1 MPNPIQVIFMV
12 VEALFEAL
20 ANVLTLQHFTYL
32 MIGILVGLVVGVLPG
47 LGGIV
52 GMSLLLP
59 FVYGMD
65 PTSALAMLIG
75 MLPVLAISDT
85 FASVLMGIPGSSA
98 SQATILDG
106 FPMSKKGEAARALS
120 AAFSASLIGGLFG
133 AFVLTVCVLIA
144 RPLILSFGAA
154 ELFMLT
160 LFGLSMVGVL
170 SGQSLA
176 KGIAA
181 CAAGLALGS
190 VGAAPA
196 TGEYR
201 MDFDTLYLMNGV
213 PLVVVG
219 LALFAVPEI
228 GDLLRRNATISEKT
242 ETGGSSLGKGWVQGV
257 KDTWIYRWLTLR
269 CAGLGAILGMIPGL
283 GGSVVDWIAY
293 GHVVQTSKDRS
304 QFGKGDVR
312 GVIAPESTTSA
323 KEGGGL
329 VPTLLFGI
337 PGSGSMAIF
346 LAGMVLIGLQ
356 PGPAMV
362 GQNLGMTYTIVWSLA
377 IANLIGTVLCI
388 VLAPGIARITT
399 IRFALIA
406 PFMVMIISFAAF
418 QPSRSLYDLVA
429 LLVLGVVG
437 ILLRRFGWPRP
448 AFLIGFVLATQ
459 GERYLY
465 QAVQFSGWSFFTRP
479 IVIVIMLIIV
489 LSVWLG
495 ARSNKAEGASI
506 QTEGAGQIS
515 AATKIW
521 PQLAFT
527 GVVMALFLFTI
538 YDTYDLSFLGKIF
551 PIGIATVGLAA
562 VLFVLWPQIRGNR
575 ESREVF
581 DGEEKRRAEDDGPVG
596 PLKYIAILA
605 GFVGLISL
613 VGYFL
618 ALVLFFILFLHFVA
632 KTRGWVTLILTAVA
646 GVVLLTLASALNMV
660 LPQGLLQEHLYDYL
674 VWPLR

>member
-1 MPNPIQVIFMV
+1 MVID
-12 VEALFEAL
+12 ALYDAL
-20 ANVLTLQHFTYL
+20 TTVLTLQHFKYL
-32 MIGILVGLVVGVLPG
+32 LIGVGVGLMVGLLPG

-59 FVYGMD
+59 FVYGME

-75 MLPVLAISDT
+75 ILPVLAISDT

-106 FPMSKKGEAARALS
+106 FPLAKKGEAARALS

-133 AFVLTVCVLIA
+133 AAVLTVSVLLA

-160 LFGLSMVGVL
+160 MFGLSMVGVL

-176 KGIAA
+176 KGLAA
-181 CAAGLALGS
+181 CAAGLALGA

-201 MDFDTLYLMNGV
+201 MDFDSLYLMNGV
-213 PLVVVG
+213 PLVIVG

-228 GDLLRRNATISEKT
+228 GDLLRKN
-242 ETGGSSLGKGWVQGV
+242 SSIAGEGTQSGLGQGWMQGL
-257 KDTWIYRWLTLR
+257 KDTWFYRWLTVRL
-269 CAGLGAILGMIPGL
+269 AGLGALLGMIPGL

-304 QFGKGDVR
+304 QFGKGDIR
-312 GVIAPESTTSA
+312 GVIGVEATTSS

-362 GQNLGMTYTIVWSLA
+362 STNLDVTYTIVWSLA
-377 IANLIGTVLCI
+377 IANVIGTVLCI
-388 VLAPGIARITT
+388 LLAPTIARITT
-399 IRFALIA
+399 IRYALIA
-406 PFMVMIISFAAF
+406 PFMVMVISFAAF
-418 QPSRSLYDLVA
+418 QPNRSFYDLVA

-459 GERYLY
+459 SERYLY
-465 QAVQFSGWSFFTRP
+465 QALQFSGWSFFTRP
-479 IVIVIMLIIV
+479 IVLVIAAIIL
-489 LSVWLG
+489 LSVFLSIRAG
-495 ARSNKAEGASI
+495 RGDGGKI
-506 QTEGAGQIS
+506 QTEGVGAVPMTSTLKPQI
-515 AATKIW
+515 
-521 PQLAFT
+521 AFT
-527 GVVMALFLFTI
+527 LAVMGLFVFTL
-538 YDTYDLSFLGKIF
+538 YETLGLSLLGSIF
-551 PIGIATVGLAA
+551 PVSVAIAGLLAS
-562 VLFVLWPQIRGNR
+562 LFVLWPQARGNR
-575 ESREVF
+575 HSGAVF
-581 DGEEKRRAEDDGPVG
+581 DGEAIRDDDDGSMSLIRYVG
-596 PLKYIAILA
+596 WLAAFVAIIA
-605 GFVGLISL
+605 L

-618 ALVLFFILFLHFVA
+618 ALMIFFVA
-632 KTRGWVTLILTAVA
+632 FLRIVAKAGWLQTLLLTALA
-646 GVVLLTLASALNMV
+646 AVVLMALTSGLNLV
-660 LPQGLLQEHLYDYL
+660 LPEGLLQDRFYDQL
-674 VWPLR
+674 FWPLV

>member
-1 MPNPIQVIFMV
+1 MV
-12 VEALFEAL
+12 TEALMEAL
-20 ANVLTLQHFTYL
+20 GNVLTLQHFTYL
-32 MIGILVGLVVGVLPG
+32 MVGVLVGLIVGILPG

-65 PTSALAMLIG
+65 ATSALAMLIG
-75 MLPVLAISDT
+75 MLPVLAIADT

-106 FPMSKKGEAARALS
+106 FPMAKKGQAARALS
-120 AAFSASLIGGLFG
+120 AAFTASLFGGLFG
-133 AFVLTVCVLIA
+133 AAVLTICVLVA

-170 SGQSLA
+170 SGQSLV
-176 KGIAA
+176 KGIAS
-181 CAAGLALGS
+181 CGLGLALGM
-190 VGAAPA
+190 VGSAPA

-201 MDFDTLYLMNGV
+201 MDFGTLYLMDGV
-213 PLVVVG
+213 PLVIVG

-228 GDLLRRNATISEKT
+228 GDLLRKNSTIAEKK
-242 ETGGSSLGKGWVQGV
+242 SSLGTGWLQGI
-257 KDTWIYRWLTLR
+257 KDTWAYRWLTLR
-269 CAGLGAILGMIPGL
+269 CSGLGAILGMIPGL

-377 IANLIGTVLCI
+377 IANVLGTILCI
-388 VLAPGIARITT
+388 VLAPNIARITT
-399 IRFALIA
+399 VRYALVA
-406 PFMVMIISFAAF
+406 PFMILVISFAAF
-418 QPSRSLYDLVA
+418 QPSRSYLDLVA
-429 LLVLGVVG
+429 LLVLGIVG

-465 QAVQFSGWSFFTRP
+465 QALQFSGWSFFGRP
-479 IVIVIMLIIV
+479 IVIVIGLIII

-495 ARSNKAEGASI
+495 ARSNKGGGSI
-506 QTEGAGQIS
+506 QTEGSGAIS
-515 AATKIW
+515 DTTQMW
-521 PQLAFT
+521 PQIVFT
-527 GVVMALFLFTI
+527 LGVAGFFVFTL
-538 YDTYDLSFLGKIF
+538 YETVGLSFLGKVF
-551 PIGIATVGLAA
+551 PIGVASVGLLAA
-562 VLFVLWPQIRGNR
+562 LLVLWPQIRGNR
-575 ESREVF
+575 ASREVF
-581 DGEEKRRAEDDGPVG
+581 DGEELRKTDDDGPVG
-596 PLKYIAILA
+596 PLRYMAWLAAFVAAI
-605 GFVGLISL
+605 GL

-618 ALVLFFILFLHFVA
+618 ALVIFFVA
-632 KTRGWVTLILTAVA
+632 FLRIVGKSSWLQTLILTAAAA
-646 GVVLLTLASALNMV
+646 GLVMVLANSLNMV
-660 LPQGLLQEHLYDYL
+660 MPEGLLQEHYYQYL
-674 VWPLR
+674 FWPLR

>member
-1 MPNPIQVIFMV
+1 MI
-12 VEALFEAL
+12 VEALTQAL
-20 ANVLTLQHFTYL
+20 GNVLTLNHFMYL
-32 MIGILVGLVVGVLPG
+32 MIGVLVGLVVGVLPG

-59 FVYGMD
+59 FVYGME
-65 PTSALAMLIG
+65 PTAALAMLVGI
-75 MLPVLAISDT
+75 LPVLATSDT

-106 FPMSKKGEAARALS
+106 FPLAKKGQAARALS
-120 AAFSASLIGGLFG
+120 AAFTASLVGGLFG
-133 AFVLTVCVLIA
+133 ALVLTVCVLIA

-176 KGIAA
+176 KGVAA

-201 MDFDTLYLMNGV
+201 MDFDTLYLMDGV

-219 LALFAVPEI
+219 LALFAIPEI
-228 GDLLRRNATISEKT
+228 GDLLRKNSTIAEKT
-242 ETGGSSLGKGWVQGV
+242 SSLGSGWLQGI
-257 KDTWIYRWLTLR
+257 KDSWMYRWLTLR

-304 QFGKGDVR
+304 QFGKGDIR

-337 PGSGSMAIF
+337 PGSGSMAIL
-346 LAGMVLIGLQ
+346 LAGMILIGLQ
-356 PGPAMV
+356 PGPSMV
-362 GQNLGMTYTIVWSLA
+362 SDNLDITYTIVWSLA
-377 IANLIGTVLCI
+377 IANVVGTILCI

-399 IRFALIA
+399 VRYALIA
-406 PFMVMIISFAAF
+406 PFMLLIISFAAF
-418 QPSRSLYDLVA
+418 QPSRSLMDLVA
-429 LLVLGVVG
+429 LLVLGVFG
-437 ILLRRFGWPRP
+437 IFLRRFGWPRP

-465 QAVQFSGWSFFTRP
+465 QAVQFSGWSFFGRP
-479 IVIVIMLIIV
+479 IVIAIALIII

-495 ARSNKAEGASI
+495 ARSNKAGGGQI
-506 QTEGAGQIS
+506 QTEGGG
-515 AATKIW
+515 KIADTTQMW
-521 PQLAFT
+521 PQIAFT
-527 GVVMALFLFTI
+527 GLILALFLFTG
-538 YDTYDLSFLGKIF
+538 YESLDLSFLAKVF
-551 PIGIATVGLAA
+551 PAGIAIFGLAA
-562 VLFVLWPQIRGNR
+562 ALWVLWPQLRGNR
-575 ESREVF
+575 ASPEVF
-581 DGEEKRRAEDDGPVG
+581 DGEDERKVGDDGPVG
-596 PLKYIAILA
+596 PLKYVAWLA

-618 ALVLFFILFLHFVA
+618 AVIAFFVIFLKVVA
-632 KTRGWVTLILTAVA
+632 KANWLTTILLTAAAA
-646 GVVLLTLASALNMV
+646 GLIMVLVSALNMQM
-660 LPQGLLQEHLYDYL
+660 PEGLLQQYYWQHL